1 MHPDLERL
9 YGPWLRVVDDRR
21 GCFRDG
27 LFSEVQE
34 TLNNLLLIQAVC
46 HRNRTYSRV
55 ALPEFIDI
63 VRPALE
69 VMVGALNRG
78 NHELFTQALQSFLII
93 PQFAL
98 VKNPKETAA
107 EVRHKIYE
115 FREGPKQHKD
125 TRGRKRVDSQPPPP
139 C

>member
-1 MHPDLERL
+1 MPA
-9 YGPWLRVVDDRR
+9 
-21 GCFRDG
+21 
-27 LFSEVQE
+27 
-34 TLNNLLLIQAVC
+34 T
-46 HRNRTYSRV
+46 

-78 NHELFTQALQSFLII
+78 NHELFTQALQSFLTI

-125 TRGRKRVDSQPPPP
+125 TRKRTRVDSQPPPP
-139 C
+139 DVEKLPPHVEKAIGPNLTIKQRRGV